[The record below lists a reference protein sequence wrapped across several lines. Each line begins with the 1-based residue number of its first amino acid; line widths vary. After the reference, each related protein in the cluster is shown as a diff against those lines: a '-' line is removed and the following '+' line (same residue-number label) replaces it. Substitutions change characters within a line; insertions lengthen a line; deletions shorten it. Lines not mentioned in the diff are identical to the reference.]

1 MLVSRCF
8 GVAKGATQSNGYTLL
23 KAKYH
28 IRTELGLSETSYS
41 HSETTPIYG
50 TGQGSGNSPMIWCF
64 LSSLL
69 YDCYESKAYP
79 AQYCNPDWSNK
90 IQISMIGFVDDS
102 NGQVN
107 SFYETEN
114 AETLIEMVSR
124 AQSNA
129 ADWSNLL
136 HATGG
141 ALKLSKCSYHVL
153 FWKFSLQG
161 APVLS
166 NIQSE
171 ISPLQVLDP
180 LTGRTQTL
188 DFLPPSTA
196 H

>member
-1 MLVSRCF
+1 
-8 GVAKGATQSNGYTLL
+8 
-23 KAKYH
+23 
-28 IRTELGLSETSYS
+28 
-41 HSETTPIYG
+41 
-50 TGQGSGNSPMIWCF
+50 MIWCF

-141 ALKLSKCSYHVL
+141 ALKLSKCLYHVL